1 MVGRLP
7 ASTLRRTQRGRQS
20 ADWYVNVGVVRSR
33 MAAEVERLQSSPLA
47 SRMLDLAR
55 MRSLI
60 ENWPSSGFERLDINR
75 SHHIALTRG
84 FSVGRFLMQYDP
96 EKAALKD

>member
-1 MVGRLP
+1 MAGRLP
-7 ASTLRRTQRGRQS
+7 QSTLHRTKRGSQS
-20 ADWYVNVGVVRSR
+20 ADWYVNMKAVRGR
-33 MAAEVERLQSSPLA
+33 MAAEVERFQSSPLA

-84 FSVGRFLMQYDP
+84 FSVGRFLLQYDP
-96 EKAALKD
+96 AKG

>member
-1 MVGRLP
+1 VGRLP
-7 ASTLRRTQRGRQS
+7 PSTLRRTQRGHQS
-20 ADWYVNVGVVRSR
+20 ADWYVNMGAVRGR
-33 MAAEVERLQSSPLA
+33 MAAEVERLQRSPLA

-60 ENWPSSGFERLDINR
+60 ENWPSSGFERSDVNR
-75 SHHIALTRG
+75 THHIALTRG

-96 EKAALKD
+96 DKG